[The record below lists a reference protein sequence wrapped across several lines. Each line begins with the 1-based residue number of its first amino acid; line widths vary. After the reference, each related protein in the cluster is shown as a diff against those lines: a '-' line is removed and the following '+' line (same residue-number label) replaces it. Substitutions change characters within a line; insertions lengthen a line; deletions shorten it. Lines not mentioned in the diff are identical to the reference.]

1 MRIARSTPVTRW
13 LTWPLAVLLLVLQY
27 GLLLHGLD
35 HLRSDQ
41 RPDAPAVPSHVSCPV
56 CAAHVSGVGVLPAPV
71 QALPYVPTVAPPPA
85 TPAPPASVPETPAP
99 YQVRAPP
106 PAVT

>member
-1 MRIARSTPVTRW
+1 MRW
-13 LTWPLAVLLLVLQY
+13 LTGPLALLLLVLQY

-35 HLRSDQ
+35 HLRLDE
-41 RPDAPAVPSHVSCPV
+41 RPDAPAIPAHVSCPV
-56 CAAHVSGVGVLPAPV
+56 CVAQASGTGVLPASV

-85 TPAPPASVPETPAP
+85 TPAPRAPVPGTPAP

-106 PAVT
+106 PAVA